1 MIAKTS
7 GHGGNASAY
16 LYGLS
21 PFSALDE
28 EAKKVEMHC

>member
-7 GHGGNASAY
+7 VHWGDASAY
-16 LYGLS
+16 PYGLS

-28 EAKKVEMHC
+28 EAKKVEKHC